1 MRAIAQQRAER
12 IPRRRLAGAE
22 GPRVGRRDAIGDCV
36 VPKLVPAT
44 VPPIVHGDVGNLDR
58 GAKVEG
64 HAGVVGRR

>member
-1 MRAIAQQRAER
+1 M
-12 IPRRRLAGAE
+12 
-22 GPRVGRRDAIGDCV
+22 
-36 VPKLVPAT
+36 PKLVPAT